1 MLPFEKL
8 ARFVTGSSCE
18 TNRRNIGIRVGI
30 GLFVHT
36 LFLVFALVFA
46 GAGAG
51 NTGATS
57 IFVRHFLPIT
67 ASIFLVYFGVTIL
80 LFINDRFQLAQYL
93 AWSPLLLIS
102 LTQIIRLV
110 VTLLGVR
117 LA

>member
-1 MLPFEKL
+1 MLRFEKL

-18 TNRRNIGIRVGI
+18 TNRRSIGIRVCI

-36 LFLVFALVFA
+36 LFFVFALVFA

-51 NTGATS
+51 NAGATDV
-57 IFVRHFLPIT
+57 FARHFLPIT
-67 ASIFLVYFGVTIL
+67 ASIFLVYIGVTLL

-93 AWSPLLLIS
+93 AWSPLLLIT
-102 LTQIIRLV
+102 LTQIIRV
-110 VTLLGVR
+110 GAALLGVP